1 MENYRFET
9 KVIHAGQKPDNAS
22 KALATPIYQT
32 STFCFDT
39 VEEAGDVNFGRQP
52 GYMYSRA
59 SNPTVD
65 AIQEKLC
72 VLEGGEAAV
81 FTSSGMGAVGSLMV
95 GMLENGDHLI
105 SGDTVYGGTDYVLRT
120 NLPRMGVEVTM
131 VDTQDLEKIKA
142 AIKPNTKMIYIESP
156 TNPTLKL
163 TDIAAVSRL
172 AKEHNI
178 KVAEIGRASCR
189 EPPIQYPLAL
199 GADLVVHSVT
209 KYINGHGDVIAGAV
223 IGSAEDIKKIKA
235 HGVTKL
241 CGSTPSPFNAYLT
254 LRGAKTMPL
263 RVGKHCENAMALAEF
278 LEKRDEV
285 ALVNYPGLKSHPQ
298 HELAK
303 VQMNGMYSGI
313 ISFELKGGIN
323 GLSAF
328 DAGKK
333 LLNNLKL
340 MSIAVSLGD
349 PDTLIEHPASMTHD
363 NVPAEERAKVG
374 ITDGLI
380 RISVGLEHIDDLKED
395 LEQAFETLKN
405 KN

>member
-1 MENYRFET
+1 MDKYRFET
-9 KVIHAGQKPDNAS
+9 KIIHAGQKPDKTS

-32 STFCFDT
+32 STFCFDS
-39 VEEAGDVNFGRQP
+39 VEEAGDVNFGSQP
-52 GYMYSRA
+52 GYMYSRTA
-59 SNPTVD
+59 NPTVD

-72 VLEGGEAAV
+72 ALEGGEAAV
-81 FTSSGMGAVGSLMV
+81 FTSSGMGAIGSLMV
-95 GMLENGDHLI
+95 GMLESGDHLI

-120 NLPRMGVEVTM
+120 NLPRMGIEVTM
-131 VDTQDLEKIKA
+131 LDTRDLEAVKA
-142 AIKPNTKMIYIESP
+142 AIKPNTKMIYVESP

-163 TDIAAVSRL
+163 TDISAISKI
-172 AKEHNI
+172 AKEHGI
-178 KVAEIGRASCR
+178 KVAVDNTFSP
-189 EPPIQYPLAL
+189 PPIQYPLAL

-223 IGSAEDIKKIKA
+223 IGNAEDIQSIKA

-241 CGSTPSPFNAYLT
+241 CGTTPSPFNAYLT
-254 LRGAKTMPL
+254 LRGAKTLPL
-263 RVGKHCENAMALAEF
+263 RIRQHCENAMELARF
-278 LEKRDEV
+278 LEKREEV
-285 ALVNYPGLKSHPQ
+285 KLVNYPGLESHPQ

-313 ISFELKGGIN
+313 ISFELKEGIN

-328 DAGKK
+328 EAGKK

-340 MSIAVSLGD
+340 MAIAVSLGD

-363 NVPAEERAKVG
+363 NVPVEERMKIG

-380 RISVGLEHIDDLKED
+380 RVSVGLEHIDDLKED
-395 LEQAFETLKN
+395 LEQAFEALIK
-405 KN
+405 